1 MSSNESLQES
11 NHLLIDDLKIKTLKE
26 LKEYAKELGLK
37 GVSVLPK
44 STLIALIL
52 ETKEQRIDGSTSSES
67 DNSDKK
73 AKAGKRKRSDSDDF
87 NPFQDAVLL
96 DIIEKNLPPKKG
108 KSSSGSKAKKATS
121 SSPLDESK
129 ISKTLSADKSLIHT
143 LTETETD
150 NSSSSTNKDFNPFP
164 DFPTVKE
171 LKSKKK
177 SKSVSSSTT
186 ETEQVEEEKPAKK
199 RSVRKIKEKVTDLF
213 NETESESD
221 LDYILPDFDEL
232 ILDETESDNS
242 SSIDVE
248 VEKKPTIKRSISISR
263 NSDESSKSDNS
274 DQPRIFI
281 KKSSSIQHSDSK
293 SEQESSDTDSS
304 TTTRRIIK
312 KDIKKIV
319 KSSNSDNPPSQPA
332 IKHSVTIQAPPP
344 PRRKTLNE
352 RVPED
357 LPVTTVKERLD
368 LVIPQLESEII
379 NEGVLEVLPD
389 GYGFLRS
396 PNYNYQ
402 TSPDDI
408 YVSPSQIKR
417 FSLKQGDSV
426 IGVIR
431 PPKVGE
437 RYFALL
443 RVEGINGKVPGSLVD
458 NRKDFD
464 DLMPIYPE
472 ERLNLE
478 FDPFNYTTR
487 MINLFSPVGKGQR
500 GLIVAQPKTGKTT
513 ILRNMANAI
522 SANHPNTKI
531 IILLIDE
538 RPEEVTEMER
548 TTVNTEVIASTFD
561 QKPEAHIALA
571 EIVFEKAKRM
581 VESGHD
587 VVVFLDSVTRLARAY
602 NVAGNTSGRT
612 MTGGVDSEALKKP
625 RRLFS
630 SARNIEHGGSL
641 TILATALV
649 ETGSRMDDVI
659 FEEFKGTGNME
670 IVLDRRL
677 SERRIFPAIDIFKSG
692 TRQEERLTSAEE
704 REKVVLLR
712 RYLSTMNPVEAMEF
726 LSDKMRGT
734 KNNMEFLNSMNR

>member
-1 MSSNESLQES
+1 
-11 NHLLIDDLKIKTLKE
+11 
-26 LKEYAKELGLK
+26 
-37 GVSVLPK
+37 
-44 STLIALIL
+44 
-52 ETKEQRIDGSTSSES
+52 
-67 DNSDKK
+67 
-73 AKAGKRKRSDSDDF
+73 
-87 NPFQDAVLL
+87 
-96 DIIEKNLPPKKG
+96 
-108 KSSSGSKAKKATS
+108 
-121 SSPLDESK
+121 
-129 ISKTLSADKSLIHT
+129 
-143 LTETETD
+143 
-150 NSSSSTNKDFNPFP
+150 
-164 DFPTVKE
+164 
-171 LKSKKK
+171 
-177 SKSVSSSTT
+177 
-186 ETEQVEEEKPAKK
+186 
-199 RSVRKIKEKVTDLF
+199 
-213 NETESESD
+213 
-221 LDYILPDFDEL
+221 
-232 ILDETESDNS
+232 
-242 SSIDVE
+242 
-248 VEKKPTIKRSISISR
+248 
-263 NSDESSKSDNS
+263 
-274 DQPRIFI
+274 
-281 KKSSSIQHSDSK
+281 
-293 SEQESSDTDSS
+293 
-304 TTTRRIIK
+304 
-312 KDIKKIV
+312 
-319 KSSNSDNPPSQPA
+319 
-332 IKHSVTIQAPPP
+332 
-344 PRRKTLNE
+344 
-352 RVPED
+352 
-357 LPVTTVKERLD
+357 
-368 LVIPQLESEII
+368 
-379 NEGVLEVLPD
+379 
-389 GYGFLRS
+389 
-396 PNYNYQ
+396 
-402 TSPDDI
+402 
-408 YVSPSQIKR
+408 
-417 FSLKQGDSV
+417 
-426 IGVIR
+426 
-431 PPKVGE
+431 
-437 RYFALL
+437 
-443 RVEGINGKVPGSLVD
+443 
-458 NRKDFD
+458 
-464 DLMPIYPE
+464 MPIYPD

-692 TRQEERLTSAEE
+692 TRQEERLTSDEE

-734 KNNMEFLNSMNR
+734 KNNMDFLNSMNR